1 MTGEVPDNVIYI
13 EEYLERNTKPIPLN
27 VRRRLAEIA
36 MEKLLLQSEENHL
49 KALLDKEK

>member
-13 EEYLERNTKPIPLN
+13 EDWLERGTKPVPLN

-49 KALLDKEK
+49 KSLLDKEK

>member
-1 MTGEVPDNVIYI
+1 MSGEVPDNVIYI
-13 EEYLERNTKPIPLN
+13 EDWLERRTKPIPLN

-49 KALLDKEK
+49 KSLLDDKK